1 MNEKTLIESLVKNE
15 LPDLEKVRQNC
26 LNRKD
31 VKERS
36 KRGKLVVSCAMVM
49 VVALCLCVTPVRNVA
64 VEAIQQIMP
73 GLQTIDK
80 GNVEK
85 EANVEEAG
93 TRRTDCLEGK
103 SDVSDLVYREVEGNS
118 ISLKEGQ
125 RIDISNAGTKDYKKV
140 SIARVGGS
148 AEELG
153 DLKVDGTLS
162 FQAEE
167 TGEYI
172 IYAGKEEAEN
182 ITKQVMIGYVHEV
195 EKSVR

>member
-36 KRGKLVVSCAMVM
+36 KRGKLVVSCAMV
-49 VVALCLCVTPVRNVA
+49 VVVLCLCVTPVRNVA
-64 VEAIQQIMP
+64 VEGIQQIMP
-73 GLQTIDK
+73 GFQTIDK

-103 SDVSDLVYREVEGNS
+103 SDVSDLVYREVEGDS
-118 ISLKEGQ
+118 IFLKEGQ

-167 TGEYI
+167 AGEYI
-172 IYAGKEEAEN
+172 IYAGKEKAEN